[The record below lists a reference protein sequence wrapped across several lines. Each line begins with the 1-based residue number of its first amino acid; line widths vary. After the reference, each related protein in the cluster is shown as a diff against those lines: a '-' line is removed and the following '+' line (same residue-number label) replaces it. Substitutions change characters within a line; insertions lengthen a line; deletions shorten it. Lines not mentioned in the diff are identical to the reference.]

1 MITLTVLELALYV
14 DQSVLE
20 FRDLPASAAQVLEFN
35 ASSPTT
41 LIYIHKFILILY
53 VSMHT

>member
-1 MITLTVLELALYV
+1 MITLTVLELAMYV

-35 ASSPTT
+35 ASSPTP
-41 LIYIHKFILILY
+41 LIYILNLI
-53 VSMHT
+53 